1 MNPTAE
7 EPDTTTPVEPQQA
20 FTPTSPSLDSSPE
33 GDEAAME
40 TINTLESEDSSSVS
54 EPEVVAQT
62 TMPTPT
68 TPFQAGAAPEAT
80 PASDTPAETPDF
92 AAPDQST
99 GSPVPPTVVVPA
111 APKKSSRKL
120 VVILAIAIVV
130 IAGVAIGYLT
140 FQSM

>member
-7 EPDTTTPVEPQQA
+7 EPDTTTPVEPQQT
-20 FTPTSPSLDSSPE
+20 FVPTSPSLDSSPE

-40 TINTLESEDSSSVS
+40 TINTLESEDSPNNA
-54 EPEVVAQT
+54 EPQTVAST

-68 TPFQAGAAPEAT
+68 TPFQASAAVDAAPVVET
-80 PASDTPAETPDF
+80 PAQ
-92 AAPDQST
+92 APEFTNADPST
-99 GSPVPPTVVVPA
+99 GSSVPPTVVIPA

-120 VVILAIAIVV
+120 VIILAIAIVV